1 MMCLE
6 FAPDIDNI
14 RDRGALSWQNN
25 LSLEH

>member
-14 RDRGALSWQNN
+14 RDRSALSWQNN